1 MLILMKK
8 GESNADEESNAY
20 EQAIAIGDT
29 GDSDSYNKH
38 LERGIGLS
46 RQRERNRP

>member
-1 MLILMKK
+1 MD
-8 GESNADEESNAY
+8 ADEENNAD

-46 RQRERNRP
+46 RQRERNRS